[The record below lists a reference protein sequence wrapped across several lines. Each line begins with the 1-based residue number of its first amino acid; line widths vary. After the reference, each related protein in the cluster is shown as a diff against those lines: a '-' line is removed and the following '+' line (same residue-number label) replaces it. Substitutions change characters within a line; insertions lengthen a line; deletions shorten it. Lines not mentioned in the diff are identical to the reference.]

1 MPTIQIGIRLPQ
13 ELYDWLKEKAE
24 KEHRTLSNTLV
35 SILLDVKE
43 NEKNV

>member
-1 MPTIQIGIRLPQ
+1 MHTVQIGIRLPQ

-43 NEKNV
+43 SEQE

>member
-1 MPTIQIGIRLPQ
+1 MPTVQIGIRLPQ

-35 SILLDVKE
+35 SLLFDLKE
-43 NEKNV
+43 GEKDE